1 MIEAFSLSRSFGA
14 VQAVRDVS
22 FRVEPGEAVGFV
34 GPNGAGKTTTFR
46 MLTGSLGPTAGRVEV
61 DGLDLTRE
69 PLRAKSR
76 IGYMPENAPLYPEMT
91 AREYLLYRSEIKGL
105 FDKRK
110 RHENV
115 EKWAAETR
123 IVDMLGTLIGHLSK
137 GYRQRVALTDALLSD
152 PQVLLLDEPTA
163 GLDPNQV
170 LDVRQL
176 ISRLARQKAI
186 LLSTH
191 VLSEVE
197 ATCHRAIVI
206 HQGAV
211 VASGTLNELKAAR
224 TSNRMRLVLE
234 NISLAEALAAL
245 ASHEPTAVAD
255 QPGPGVC
262 VEITATAEHS
272 LDAAVAAA
280 TKAGAT
286 LLEAARKRAPL
297 DQVFAQL
304 TGRGDT
310 EILADARRRDEEPA
324 G

>member
-1 MIEAFSLSRSFGA
+1 MIEAFSLSRSFGT

-61 DGLDLTRE
+61 GGFDLSRE
-69 PLRAKSR
+69 PLRAKSL

-105 FDKRK
+105 ADKQK
-110 RHENV
+110 RLDNV
-115 EKWAAETR
+115 VRWATETR

-176 ISRLARQKAI
+176 ISDLARQKAI

-206 HQGAV
+206 HEGAV

-224 TSNRMRLVLE
+224 TSSRVHLLLE
-234 NISLAEALAAL
+234 NISPPEALAAL
-245 ASHEPTAVAD
+245 ASHAPVAVAHES
-255 QPGPGVC
+255 GPGVC
-262 VEITATAEHS
+262 IEITATAEHS
-272 LDAAVAAA
+272 LDAAIAAA
-280 TKAGAT
+280 HQAGAT

-304 TGRGDT
+304 TGRGAT
-310 EILADARRRDEEPA
+310 EILTDTHRDERGLE
-324 G
+324 